1 MQKRRRRTA
10 ALQCAI
16 AAVALTPVAAW
27 PQSAL
32 PIGVRSP
39 LVWGVAALLAI
50 ATVMAA
56 LIIWRRQE
64 NAAGYATE
72 AEVPPLLFPASP
84 AARPR
89 PVRPAAAAHSAPAPP
104 VRRAAAGSSAPP
116 PPQFVAVAAPSTGSG
131 SPAAPPP
138 ADAGSLVDGKTIRF
152 HRPTDGTLQILPGRL
167 DIIAGADKGQTIR
180 FVRAGAA
187 PEITFG
193 RSEGPPYLHVQ
204 LRAPTVSR
212 KHAQMRYQNSSWCI
226 RNLSG
231 TNPVVVNGEDL
242 GAEGTE
248 RTLREG
254 DRIEMGEI
262 VFIFRER

>member
-39 LVWGVAALLAI
+39 LVWGVAALLAF
-50 ATVMAA
+50 ATVIVA
-56 LIIWRRQE
+56 LIIWRYQE
-64 NAAGYATE
+64 NAAGFSAE

-89 PVRPAAAAHSAPAPP
+89 HTRAAAAAQSAPPP
-104 VRRAAAGSSAPP
+104 PGRRAATAASAPP
-116 PPQFVAVAAPSTGSG
+116 PPQFVAAAAPST
-131 SPAAPPP
+131 SPVPRAATPP

-167 DIIAGADKGQTIR
+167 DIIEGADKGQTIR

-212 KHAQMRYQNSSWCI
+212 KHAYMRYQNSSWFI

-242 GAEGTE
+242 GAAGSE
-248 RTLREG
+248 RKLREG

-262 VFIFRER
+262 AFIFRER